1 MTEALIMMGGLGLVI
16 GLVLAVAAKA
26 FYVYVDP
33 QVEAV
38 ASALHGAN
46 CGGCGKPGC
55 GANAEAIVAGQAS
68 PNSCVAAGPEVAEA
82 IAALL
87 GVAVTA
93 MEPNIARPG
102 CYPAGSAASRFGRRH
117 LRRRQAG
124 AGFRQALPGARGPDG
139 NDPFQRALGQEP
151 AGGRGRR
158 RRRVRRPEHCH
169 AAAIQKLFGEA
180 GRLTGVEVA
189 ENGKSQVGRLAAQTL
204 ILSAG
209 RFPEMIFVP
218 SGAASPPE
226 EGAPAAPAGWEGIL
240 PYKQPWYR
248 DQSGLYAEGDVTA
261 DYSAAIKAIGAGR
274 RAAASIHQVL
284 SGIAPQLSEKVIDP
298 KAAIQNVSTVENIKP
313 FPRQIMPVCSGTD
326 LMRCGE
332 LERGY
337 SEDAARKEAGRC
349 LQCG

>member
-1 MTEALIMMGGLGLVI
+1 MMGGLGLVI

-87 GVAVTA
+87 CVAVTA

-124 AGFRQALPGARGPDG
+124 AGFRQALPGSRGPDG

-158 RRRVRRPEHCH
+158 RRRVRRPEHSPRGGH
-169 AAAIQKLFGEA
+169 SETLRRSRAADRRRGGGKRQEPGRPA
-180 GRLTGVEVA
+180 GRPDLDPVRRPLPGNDFCSIRRSVA
-189 ENGKSQVGRLAAQTL
+189 AGGGCTRRTSGMGRYFALQTAL
-204 ILSAG
+204 
-209 RFPEMIFVP
+209 VP
-218 SGAASPPE
+218 
-226 EGAPAAPAGWEGIL
+226 
-240 PYKQPWYR
+240 
-248 DQSGLYAEGDVTA
+248 
-261 DYSAAIKAIGAGR
+261 
-274 RAAASIHQVL
+274 
-284 SGIAPQLSEKVIDP
+284 
-298 KAAIQNVSTVENIKP
+298 
-313 FPRQIMPVCSGTD
+313 
-326 LMRCGE
+326 
-332 LERGY
+332 
-337 SEDAARKEAGRC
+337 
-349 LQCG
+349 